1 MENTQVISNSL
12 DFNSIYKQ
20 YYKEIVNFVGFK
32 MKDSIIAEEI
42 VNDSFMKLYNNL
54 STFDAKKA
62 GIKTWLFTI
71 VNNTVIDYQR
81 AYKKEHNKSYIDNT
95 IEGKR
100 VYEINDSSN
109 NIFDVMCNNDIKN
122 NVLNSISKLSNDS
135 MKKVAQLYFI
145 EDLSYNEISETLE
158 ISLSNVKV
166 LIHRIRIELQ
176 SNLRRNEVYV

>member
-1 MENTQVISNSL
+1 MENTQISVGINF
-12 DFNSIYKQ
+12 DQIYKQ
-20 YYKEIVNFVGFK
+20 YYKEIVNFVGYK
-32 MKDSIIAEEI
+32 INDSMIAEEV

-81 AYKKEHNKSYIDNT
+81 ATRKEHNKSSINNT

-122 NVLNSISKLSNDS
+122 NVLKSISKLSNES

-176 SNLRRNEVYV
+176 SSLRRKEVYV